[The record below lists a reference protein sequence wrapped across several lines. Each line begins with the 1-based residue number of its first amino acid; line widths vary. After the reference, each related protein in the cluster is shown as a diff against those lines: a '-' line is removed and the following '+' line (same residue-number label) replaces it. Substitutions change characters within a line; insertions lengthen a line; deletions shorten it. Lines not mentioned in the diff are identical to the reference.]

1 MGSIFANLFVI
12 LKQKEIIDKLKNN
25 KKIWWFIVTILNTIA
40 AFVWSDILNKDD
52 TEIRLE
58 TN

>member
-40 AFVWSDILNKDD
+40 AFVWSDILNKDN

>member
-1 MGSIFANLFVI
+1 MLANLFVM
-12 LKQKEIIDKLKNN
+12 LKPKEIVDKLKSNE
-25 KKIWWFIVTILNTIA
+25 KIWWFIFTILNTIA
-40 AFVWSDILNKDD
+40 ALVWSDILNKDN